1 MPIPD
6 KDRPDTWVSCQPGAY
21 APYDAPT
28 LAGSPLLM
36 DSSEFNVVVRREGA
50 ALVVAPEGELDMA
63 TVDSLRAALEGD
75 LGDARSLVLD
85 LRGLGFLDTSGL
97 QLVFEQQRRAEQ
109 EGFSFVLVRG
119 QRHVQR
125 LFEIAGMNDRLT
137 IVDEVK
143 DVQDHG

>member
-1 MPIPD
+1 MD
-6 KDRPDTWVSCQPGAY
+6 
-21 APYDAPT
+21 PT
-28 LAGSPLLM
+28 
-36 DSSEFNVVVRREGA
+36 EFNVVVRREGA

-63 TVDSLRAALEGD
+63 TVASLREALEAD
-75 LGDARSLVLD
+75 RGDASVLVLD

-97 QLVFEQQRRAEQ
+97 QLVFEQQRRAEE

-137 IVDEVK
+137 VVDEAH
-143 DVQDHG
+143 DVQGRD

>member
-1 MPIPD
+1 MS
-6 KDRPDTWVSCQPGAY
+6 TAGAA
-21 APYDAPT
+21 APYDAAQIGPA
-28 LAGSPLLM
+28 LLLM
-36 DSSEFNVVVRREGA
+36 DSPEFNVVVRREGA

-75 LGDARSLVLD
+75 RGDARVLVLD

-109 EGFSFVLVRG
+109 EGFAFALVRG

-125 LFEIAGMNDRLT
+125 LFDIAGMNDRLT
-137 IVDEVK
+137 IVDDVK
-143 DVQDHG
+143 DAQDRH

>member
-1 MPIPD
+1 
-6 KDRPDTWVSCQPGAY
+6 
-21 APYDAPT
+21 
-28 LAGSPLLM
+28 M
-36 DSSEFNVVVRREGA
+36 DSSEFKVVVQREGA
-50 ALVVAPEGELDMA
+50 ALIVAPEGELDMA
-63 TVDSLRAALEGD
+63 TVDSLRAALEAD

-125 LFEIAGMNDRLT
+125 LFEIAGMNVRLT

-143 DVQDHG
+143 DVQDGG

>member
-1 MPIPD
+1 MSTEPHEPHL
-6 KDRPDTWVSCQPGAY
+6 RTYY
-21 APYDAPT
+21 APHRGSRLQMHPT
-28 LAGSPLLM
+28 
-36 DSSEFNVVVRREGA
+36 EFNVVVRREGA

-63 TVDSLRAALEGD
+63 TVDSLREALEGD
-75 LGDARSLVLD
+75 RGDAPILVLD

-137 IVDEVK
+137 IVDEVQ
-143 DVQDHG
+143 DVQGRD

>member
-1 MPIPD
+1 
-6 KDRPDTWVSCQPGAY
+6 
-21 APYDAPT
+21 
-28 LAGSPLLM
+28 M

-50 ALVVAPEGELDMA
+50 ALIVAPEGELDMA
-63 TVDSLRAALEGD
+63 TVDSLRASLDD

-85 LRGLGFLDTSGL
+85 LRGLVFLDTSGL

>member
-1 MPIPD
+1 
-6 KDRPDTWVSCQPGAY
+6 
-21 APYDAPT
+21 
-28 LAGSPLLM
+28 M

-50 ALVVAPEGELDMA
+50 ALIVAPEGELDMA
-63 TVDSLRAALEGD
+63 TADSLRASLDD

-85 LRGLGFLDTSGL
+85 LRGLDFLDTSGL

>member
-1 MPIPD
+1 
-6 KDRPDTWVSCQPGAY
+6 
-21 APYDAPT
+21 
-28 LAGSPLLM
+28 M
-36 DSSEFNVVVRREGA
+36 DPSEFNVVVRREGA

-63 TVDSLRAALEGD
+63 TVDSLREALEGD
-75 LGDARSLVLD
+75 RGDTRTLVLD

-125 LFEIAGMNDRLT
+125 LFDIAGMNDRLT
-137 IVDEVK
+137 IVDDVK
-143 DVQDHG
+143 DAQNRH

>member
-1 MPIPD
+1 
-6 KDRPDTWVSCQPGAY
+6 
-21 APYDAPT
+21 
-28 LAGSPLLM
+28 M
-36 DSSEFNVVVRREGA
+36 DSSEFNVVVQREGA
-50 ALVVAPEGELDMA
+50 ALIVAPEGELDMA
-63 TVDSLRAALEGD
+63 TVDSLRAALEAD

-143 DVQDHG
+143 DVPDHG

>member
-1 MPIPD
+1 MI
-6 KDRPDTWVSCQPGAY
+6 
-21 APYDAPT
+21 
-28 LAGSPLLM
+28 
-36 DSSEFNVVVRREGA
+36 
-50 ALVVAPEGELDMA
+50 VAPEGELDMA
-63 TVDSLRAALEGD
+63 TVDSLRSALEGD